1 MGTIDYKGTS
11 GNDENSSRYWVRG
24 WFVEDSPKEGSNI
37 INGHRVSR
45 FYSTRAEAES
55 QLGAIRKHYPRANVT
70 NTTVFYVAGKRDA
83 ESRTEFLAEMG
94 LPPEAEFIDGQM
106 RVPAGLGDFLR
117 TDYRIC
123 TSADCPCLM
132 NSPCYYWQGSND
144 PLHIVIRAD
153 AMDGDLEYM
162 AERFHIPVDEM
173 KKFRAT
179 L

>member
-1 MGTIDYKGTS
+1 MGKIDYKGTS
-11 GNDENSSRYWVRG
+11 GDDDNDYRYWVRG

-45 FYSTRAEAES
+45 FYPTMAAADAE
-55 QLGAIRKHYPRANVT
+55 LVAIRKHYPGARVT
-70 NTTVFYVAGKRDA
+70 NTTELYVAGKRDA
-83 ESRTEFLAEMG
+83 ERRTVFLAEMG
-94 LPPEAEFIDGQM
+94 LPPEAEFIDGEM
-106 RVPAGLGDFLR
+106 RVPTGLGDFLR

-132 NSPCYYWQGSND
+132 NSPCYYWQGTND

-153 AMDGDLEYM
+153 AMDSDLEYM

-173 KKFRAT
+173 KKIRAT